1 MQPLE
6 ILNWTQASMRFK
18 LKIRADGSLTEIHGI
33 FTDLA
38 QTQNLIYETFVS
50 KGYREVEWTFD
61 SLENEHYLIGRRPP
75 EEDVLTLAEIEI
87 LDQGTQRS
95 LEVWLKNHSSD
106 MDPENNFGFEGLG
119 SLFS

>member
-6 ILNWTQASMRFK
+6 ILNWTQSSVRFK
-18 LKIRADGSLTEIHGI
+18 LSIRSEGSLTELYGI

-38 QTQNLIYETFVS
+38 QTQNIIYETFVS

-61 SLENEHYLIGRRPP
+61 ALEKEHYLIGRRPP
-75 EEDVLTLAEIEI
+75 KEDVLTLAEIEI

-95 LEVWLKNHSSD
+95 LEVWLENHSSE
-106 MDPENNFGFEGLG
+106 MDPENNYGFEGLG